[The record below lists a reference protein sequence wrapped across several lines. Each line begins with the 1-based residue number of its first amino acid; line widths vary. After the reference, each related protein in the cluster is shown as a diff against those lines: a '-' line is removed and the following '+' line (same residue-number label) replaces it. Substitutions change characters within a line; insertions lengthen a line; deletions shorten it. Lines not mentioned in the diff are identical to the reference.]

1 MYDCVLSTPL
11 GLASLVFGLAAYTA
25 GLLPF
30 FVREPTWW
38 TRVITIGMVGAL
50 GEMAFPLAHSMVGF
64 GGRFQPHVVAVVA
77 FVVVAGMIVAP
88 LLLPVCRWTLK
99 ESLVG

>member
-1 MYDCVLSTPL
+1 
-11 GLASLVFGLAAYTA
+11 
-25 GLLPF
+25 
-30 FVREPTWW
+30 
-38 TRVITIGMVGAL
+38 
-50 GEMAFPLAHSMVGF
+50 MAFPLAQSMVGF

-77 FVVVAGMIVAP
+77 FVVVAGMIIAP